1 MKWIENLFGDY
12 SENEIK
18 RINKIVDMIIDL
30 EDNMAELTDEQLKGK
45 TDEFKSRLSN
55 GETLDDI
62 LVEAFAV
69 VREAAF
75 RTLGMK
81 HYKVQ
86 LIGGIILHQGRVAE
100 MKTGEGKTLVGT
112 LPAYLNALDENGV
125 HIITSNEYLA
135 QRDCEEM
142 GQVHRFLGLKV
153 AVVIH
158 EMDEDERRD
167 AYNCDI
173 TYGVNSEL
181 GFDYLKDNMVMKKE
195 EKVQRGLNF
204 AIVDEIDSIL
214 IDEARTPLIIS
225 GDGEEGSDYYI
236 EIDDF
241 VKTLK
246 KEKHYE
252 IDEKKKAIT
261 LTDEGIKKVEKHFKI
276 ENYGDLENVKIQ
288 HHITQSLKANYIM
301 KKDIDY
307 IENEEGEILIVDGF
321 TGRVMEGR
329 RFSDGLHQAIE
340 AKEDV
345 DIEPESKTLATITLQ
360 NLFKMYKK
368 LSGMSGTVVSE
379 EKEFR
384 EVYGVDVI
392 KIPTNKSIQRIDS
405 EDIVYSTI
413 VGKYKGIADEIEKC
427 YKNGQPVLVGTPSIQ
442 KSEDIS
448 AILKR
453 RGIPHNV
460 LNAKNHK
467 LEADI
472 VKKAGEI
479 HSITIATNMAGRGT
493 DIKLTN
499 ESFERGG
506 LKVIGTERHDS
517 VRVDNQLR
525 GRSGRQGDIGESLF
539 FVSLEDDM
547 IKNNISNKFKSKL
560 DKIEIDKEMP
570 IGYKHINK
578 VVEIAQKYVE
588 GDNFAARKDVV
599 GYDDVLDKQR
609 NIIYKQRNTILEK
622 DDLKDEIS
630 KMLEFTVSTLA
641 SAYYNG
647 NAKIKKDIDAKIK
660 DIFLLKDNERLSLD
674 TQESLEKNL
683 IKKAEVLYD
692 KYKKEIGREKIQEI
706 ERESILEAVD
716 KYWIEYLSE
725 VDYLKLGIGLRSM
738 KQQDPVQAFQIEA
751 SIMFINTTEV
761 IKIESIKKIFT
772 KLKKYIFK

>member
-1 MKWIENLFGDY
+1 MKWIDNLFGDY

-18 RINKIVDMIIDL
+18 RINKIVDDILAL
-30 EDNMAELTDEQLKGK
+30 ENKISKLTDKELKNQTNK
-45 TDEFKSRLSN
+45 FKDRLAS
-55 GETLDDI
+55 GESLDSI

-69 VREAAF
+69 VREAAY

-81 HYKVQ
+81 HYRVQ
-86 LIGGIILHQGRVAE
+86 IIGGIILHQGRIAE

-112 LPAYLNALDENGV
+112 LPAYLNALEGKGV

-142 GQVHRFLGLKV
+142 GQVHRFLGLTV
-153 AVVIH
+153 AVVLH
-158 EMDEDERRD
+158 EMEELERRS

-181 GFDYLKDNMVMKKE
+181 GFDYLKDNMVTNKE

-204 AIVDEIDSIL
+204 AIIDEIDSIL

-236 EIDDF
+236 KIDEF
-241 VKTLK
+241 IKSLK
-246 KEKHYE
+246 KEVDYE
-252 IDEKKKAIT
+252 IDEKKKAVT
-261 LTDEGIKKVEKHFKI
+261 LTNQGIKKVEVYFKI
-276 ENYGDLENVKIQ
+276 DNYGDLENVKLQ

-307 IENEEGEILIVDGF
+307 IENEDGEILIVDGF

-360 NLFKMYKK
+360 NLFKMYNK
-368 LSGMSGTVVSE
+368 LSGMSGTVFSE

-384 EVYGVDVI
+384 EVYGIDVI
-392 KIPTNKSIQRIDS
+392 KIPTNKPVQRVDNN
-405 EDIVYSTI
+405 DVVYSTI
-413 VGKYKGIADEIEKC
+413 IGKYKGIADEIEKC
-427 YKNGQPVLVGTPSIQ
+427 YKNLQPVLVGTSSIQ

-453 RGIPHNV
+453 RKIPHNV

-472 VKKAGEI
+472 IKRAGEPGAV
-479 HSITIATNMAGRGT
+479 TIATNMAGRGT
-493 DIKLTN
+493 DIKLPK
-499 ESFERGG
+499 ESFKRGG

-525 GRSGRQGDIGESLF
+525 GRSGRQGDVGESLF

-547 IKNNISNKFKSKL
+547 IKNNISNKFKVKL
-560 DKIEIDKEMP
+560 DKLNIDKNKP
-570 IGYKHINK
+570 IEYKHINK
-578 VVEIAQKYVE
+578 VVEMAQKYVE

-609 NIIYKQRNTILEK
+609 HVIYEQRNIILEK
-622 DDLKDEIS
+622 DSIEDEIIKMIDFVITKVINEYSINNDINKFEEDIRNIFKS
-630 KMLEFTVSTLA
+630 KVD
-641 SAYYNG
+641 
-647 NAKIKKDIDAKIK
+647 IKYDENIIK
-660 DIFLLKDNERLSLD
+660 FRKEIIEDYLKVKEVIGEEKFNEINR
-674 TQESLEKNL
+674 ESLLET
-683 IKKAEVLYD
+683 VD
-692 KYKKEIGREKIQEI
+692 EI
-706 ERESILEAVD
+706 
-716 KYWIEYLSE
+716 WIEYLSE

-751 SIMFINTTEV
+751 SEMFIRSTEM
-761 IKIESIKKIFT
+761 IKVEGVKRILSKVKEAIEIKNN
-772 KLKKYIFK
+772 L